1 MRSSPTLVELSAKT
15 KASLFIFL
23 GISILVI
30 TGYCTLRVYG
40 YTSEEALPLSPSVP
54 LCIWLLD
61 SVRTNAPYDFS
72 ITQSSLSLELD
83 ALDTTG
89 QVAIY
94 STGVSKLSLSDYSVV
109 DVSVTGTTNAK
120 ILLIFWMDDGNT
132 FDVIL
137 WGSPDD
143 LNSVS
148 FDLSPYAGRTLTGLV
163 YMGLMSSDGGPAQI
177 SLTGISFQT

>member
-1 MRSSPTLVELSAKT
+1 M
-15 KASLFIFL
+15 
-23 GISILVI
+23 
-30 TGYCTLRVYG
+30 
-40 YTSEEALPLSPSVP
+40 SPSVP
-54 LCIWLLD
+54 LSIWLLD
-61 SVRTNAPYDFS
+61 SVRTNAPYYFS
-72 ITQSSLSLELD
+72 ITQSSLSLKID

-94 STGVSKLSLSDYSVV
+94 STGVSKLSLSDYSIV
-109 DVSVTGTTNAK
+109 DVSVTGTSNAK
-120 ILLIFWMDDGNT
+120 IILIFWMDDGNT
-132 FDVIL
+132 FDVIH
-137 WGSPDD
+137 WGSPNE

>member
-1 MRSSPTLVELSAKT
+1 MRTSKILPEPSAKA
-15 KASLFIFL
+15 KVFLPILL
-23 GISILVI
+23 GISILVV
-30 TGYCTLRVYG
+30 TGYCTLRVYAHA
-40 YTSEEALPLSPSVP
+40 SEKALSMSPSVP
-54 LCIWLLD
+54 LSIWLLD

-72 ITQSSLSLELD
+72 ITQSSLSLKID

-94 STGVSKLSLSDYSVV
+94 STGVSKLSLSDYSIV
-109 DVSVTGTTNAK
+109 DVSVTGTSNAK
-120 ILLIFWMDDGNT
+120 IILIFWMDDGNT

-137 WGSPDD
+137 WGSPYE

-148 FDLSPYAGRTLTGLV
+148 FDLSPYVGRTLTGLV